1 MKQQTLHYITLHVP
15 VGTDDNTRTIH
26 THLVIIV
33 GRHVIYIR
41 TVGEE

>member
-26 THLVIIV
+26 THSVYHRWSARYLYSD
-33 GRHVIYIR
+33 G
-41 TVGEE
+41 G